1 MKVLTKRITSFGNT
15 CAWYSPHAHLKFN
28 WPPNIYLLLLVFVK
42 GISFNYLT
50 KVLVIC
56 TCTWTLS
63 LDLMPYFGYILF
75 DQKCKFWQQKD
86 TKTFCLLNPEFE
98 ISNSITFCF
107 LFLKTGICVS
117 KPIFLFLKPGI
128 CVSKPIFLLLKPGI
142 CDFKPLS
149 STVMHAEFEV

>member
-1 MKVLTKRITSFGNT
+1 MIFATCTLEVQLASKHLFTSFSLRKRNFVQLSYKSPCYLYINT
-15 CAWYSPHAHLKFN
+15 CP
-28 WPPNIYLLLLVFVK
+28 
-42 GISFNYLT
+42 
-50 KVLVIC
+50 
-56 TCTWTLS
+56 WTLS